1 MVKKIKQFAALAMAC
16 TFAASG
22 LFAIDYKQIT
32 VKDING
38 VSVTIDIPS
47 DVFSLVEGRES
58 EINYALNKYKVNAS
72 KIREAE
78 SAVKDAYENI
88 KDYIPTDSPFTVA
101 ENGLNDFCDD
111 LADVIPNSQTQQNVY
126 AEAWIGKIFPGFH
139 FGAGVNAGVSALD
152 VSTLKDAALALGVDD
167 VKDINDTLVFP
178 TITVDARL
186 GGIILPFDIGVT
198 AMSIDTSK
206 MDSVDKAIDPVA
218 IDFFTLGADIR
229 YAIFQGGFMRPKW
242 SVGAGFYYTKGGVDV
257 DDDTAKA
264 SLDFK
269 STTFMVNTQAS
280 IKLLCL
286 VPFIGG
292 RALFSKTSVDWKV
305 NAEWARIIAK
315 ESDTYYEGVAN
326 ALKWGI
332 LPSSFSG
339 SSSGFSVYPQVF
351 GGIGLDLLFLNL
363 TVSGSYD
370 IASKIPSA
378 AVSVRVAW

>member
-16 TFAASG
+16 AFAASG
-22 LFAIDYKQIT
+22 LFAKPLT
-32 VKDING
+32 VIG
-38 VSVTIDIPS
+38 VDGEITIDIPD
-47 DVFSLVEGRES
+47 DVYNMVSGRVD
-58 EINYALNKYKVNAS
+58 EINNALSENGVKKSQISNAADKVN
-72 KIREAE
+72 EAY
-78 SAVKDAYENI
+78 VNI
-88 KDYIPTDSPFTVA
+88 KKYIPTDSPFTVA

-186 GGIILPFDIGVT
+186 GGIILPFDIGIT

-206 MDSVDKAIDPVA
+206 IGAVDEAIDPVA

-257 DDDTAKA
+257 DDDSAKA

-305 NAEWARIIAK
+305 NADWASIIAE
-315 ESDTYYEGVAN
+315 ESDTYYDGVAD
-326 ALKWGI
+326 ALTWGI

>member
-1 MVKKIKQFAALAMAC
+1 MVKKTKRFAALAMAC

-305 NAEWARIIAK
+305 NADWARIIAK

>member
-1 MVKKIKQFAALAMAC
+1 MVKKTKRFAAMAFAFA
-16 TFAASG
+16 FAASG
-22 LFAIDYKQIT
+22 LFAKPLT
-32 VKDING
+32 VKG
-38 VSVTIDIPS
+38 VDGEITIDIP
-47 DVFSLVEGRES
+47 DDFYNLVSGRVD
-58 EINYALNKYKVNAS
+58 EINNALSENGVKKSQISNAADKVN
-72 KIREAE
+72 EAY
-78 SAVKDAYENI
+78 VNI
-88 KDYIPTDSPFTVA
+88 KKYIPTDSPFTVA

-139 FGAGVNAGVSALD
+139 FGTGVNAGVSALD

-186 GGIILPFDIGVT
+186 GGIILPFDIGIT

-206 MDSVDKAIDPVA
+206 IGAVDEAIDPVA

-257 DDDTAKA
+257 DDDSAKA

-292 RALFSKTSVDWKV
+292 RAMFSKTSVDWKV
-305 NAEWARIIAK
+305 NADWASIIAE
-315 ESDTYYEGVAN
+315 ESDTYYDGVAD

>member
-58 EINYALNKYKVNAS
+58 EINDALNKYKVDAS

-257 DDDTAKA
+257 DDDSAKA

-305 NAEWARIIAK
+305 KANWASIIAD
-315 ESDTYYEGVAN
+315 EADNYYDGVLD
-326 ALKWGI
+326 ALTWGI

>member
-1 MVKKIKQFAALAMAC
+1 MVKKIKRFAAMAFAFA
-16 TFAASG
+16 FAASG
-22 LFAIDYKQIT
+22 LFATDYKQIT
-32 VKDING
+32 VKDANG
-38 VSVTIDIPS
+38 ASVTIDIPS

-58 EINYALNKYKVNAS
+58 EINAALKKHNVDAS
-72 KIREAE
+72 DIRKAE
-78 SAVKDAYENI
+78 SAVKDAYANI
-88 KDYIPTDSPFTVA
+88 KKYIPTDSPFTVA

-206 MDSVDKAIDPVA
+206 IGAVDEAIDPVA

-257 DDDTAKA
+257 DDDSAKA

-305 NAEWARIIAK
+305 KADWASIIA
-315 ESDTYYEGVAN
+315 EEGDTYYDGVLD
-326 ALKWGI
+326 ALTWGI

>member
-1 MVKKIKQFAALAMAC
+1 
-16 TFAASG
+16 
-22 LFAIDYKQIT
+22 
-32 VKDING
+32 
-38 VSVTIDIPS
+38 
-47 DVFSLVEGRES
+47 
-58 EINYALNKYKVNAS
+58 
-72 KIREAE
+72 
-78 SAVKDAYENI
+78 
-88 KDYIPTDSPFTVA
+88 
-101 ENGLNDFCDD
+101 
-111 LADVIPNSQTQQNVY
+111 
-126 AEAWIGKIFPGFH
+126 
-139 FGAGVNAGVSALD
+139 
-152 VSTLKDAALALGVDD
+152 
-167 VKDINDTLVFP
+167 
-178 TITVDARL
+178 
-186 GGIILPFDIGVT
+186 
-198 AMSIDTSK
+198 MSIDTSK

-305 NAEWARIIAK
+305 NADWASIIAK
-315 ESDTYYEGVAN
+315 ESDTYYEGVAD

-339 SSSGFSVYPQVF
+339 SSSGFSVYPQMF

>member
-1 MVKKIKQFAALAMAC
+1 MVKKTKRVAAMVFA
-16 TFAASG
+16 FAFVASG
-22 LFAIDYKQIT
+22 LFAKPLT
-32 VKDING
+32 VKG
-38 VSVTIDIPS
+38 VDGEITIDIPD
-47 DVFSLVEGRES
+47 DVYNMVSGRVD
-58 EINYALNKYKVNAS
+58 EINNALSENGVKKSQISNAADKVN
-72 KIREAE
+72 EAY
-78 SAVKDAYENI
+78 VNI
-88 KDYIPTDSPFTVA
+88 KKYIPTDSPFTVA

-186 GGIILPFDIGVT
+186 GGIILPFDIGIT

-206 MDSVDKAIDPVA
+206 IGAVDEAIDPVA

-257 DDDTAKA
+257 DDDSAKA

-280 IKLLCL
+280 IKVLCL

-305 NAEWARIIAK
+305 KADWASIIAE
-315 ESDTYYEGVAN
+315 ESDTYYDGVAD
-326 ALKWGI
+326 ALTWGI

>member
-1 MVKKIKQFAALAMAC
+1 MVKKTKRFAAFAMA
-16 TFAASG
+16 FAFAVSG
-22 LFAIDYKQIT
+22 LFAKPLT
-32 VKDING
+32 VKGVDGEVTINIPDDVFNMVSGRVGEINNALNENG
-38 VSVTIDIPS
+38 VTTSQIKNAAD
-47 DVFSLVEGRES
+47 
-58 EINYALNKYKVNAS
+58 KVN
-72 KIREAE
+72 EAY
-78 SAVKDAYENI
+78 VNI
-88 KDYIPTDSPFTVA
+88 KKYIPTDSPFTVA

-257 DDDTAKA
+257 DDDTVKA

-305 NAEWARIIAK
+305 NADWASIIAK
-315 ESDTYYEGVAN
+315 EGDTYYDGVVA

>member
-32 VKDING
+32 VKDVNG

-58 EINYALNKYKVNAS
+58 EINDALKTYKVDAS

-88 KDYIPTDSPFTVA
+88 KGYIPTDKPFTVA

-305 NAEWARIIAK
+305 NADWASIIAK
-315 ESDTYYEGVAN
+315 ESDTYYEGVAD

-339 SSSGFSVYPQVF
+339 SSSGFSVYPQMF

>member
-1 MVKKIKQFAALAMAC
+1 MKIKQFAALAMAC
-16 TFAASG
+16 AFAASG
-22 LFAIDYKQIT
+22 LFATDYKQIT
-32 VKDING
+32 VKDASG
-38 VSVTIDIPS
+38 TSVTIDIPS

-58 EINYALNKYKVNAS
+58 EINAALKKYEVDATEIRNAETA
-72 KIREAE
+72 I
-78 SAVKDAYENI
+78 KDAYDSI
-88 KDYIPTDSPFTVA
+88 KDYIPTDKPFTVA

-111 LADVIPNSQTQQNVY
+111 LVDVLPNSQTQQNVY
-126 AEAWIGKIFPGFH
+126 AEAWIGKLFPGFH

-152 VSTLKDAALALGVDD
+152 VSSLKDAALALGIDD

-206 MDSVDKAIDPVA
+206 MDSVDKNIDPVA
-218 IDFFTLGADIR
+218 IDFFTIGADVR
-229 YAIFQGGFMRPKW
+229 YAILQGGFLRPKW

-269 STTFMVNTQAS
+269 STTFMLNTQAS
-280 IKLLCL
+280 MKLLCL

-305 NAEWARIIAK
+305 KAKWADIIADNAD
-315 ESDTYYEGVAN
+315 SYYDGVVD
-326 ALKWGI
+326 ALTWGI
-332 LPSSFSG
+332 LPGSFSG

-351 GGIGLDLLFLNL
+351 GGVGLDLLFLNL

-378 AVSVRVAW
+378 AVSVRIAW

>member
-1 MVKKIKQFAALAMAC
+1 MVKKTKRFAAMAFAFA
-16 TFAASG
+16 FAASG
-22 LFAIDYKQIT
+22 LFAKPLT
-32 VKDING
+32 VKG
-38 VSVTIDIPS
+38 VDGEITIDIPD
-47 DVFSLVEGRES
+47 DVYNLVSGRVD
-58 EINYALNKYKVNAS
+58 EINNALSENGVKKSQISNAADKVN
-72 KIREAE
+72 EAY
-78 SAVKDAYENI
+78 VNI
-88 KDYIPTDSPFTVA
+88 KKYIPTDSPFTVA

-186 GGIILPFDIGVT
+186 GGIILPFDIGIT

-206 MDSVDKAIDPVA
+206 IGAVDEAIDPVA

-257 DDDTAKA
+257 DDDSAKA

-305 NAEWARIIAK
+305 NADWASIIAE
-315 ESDTYYEGVAN
+315 ESDTYYDGVAD

>member
-1 MVKKIKQFAALAMAC
+1 MVKKTKRVAAMVFAFA
-16 TFAASG
+16 FAASG
-22 LFAIDYKQIT
+22 LFAKPLT
-32 VKDING
+32 VKG
-38 VSVTIDIPS
+38 VDGEITIDIPD
-47 DVFSLVEGRES
+47 DVYNLVSGRVD
-58 EINYALNKYKVNAS
+58 EINNALSKNGVKKSQISNAADKVN
-72 KIREAE
+72 EAY
-78 SAVKDAYENI
+78 VNI
-88 KDYIPTDSPFTVA
+88 KKYIPTDSPFTVA

-186 GGIILPFDIGVT
+186 GGIILPFDIGIT

-206 MDSVDKAIDPVA
+206 IGAVDEAIDPVA

-257 DDDTAKA
+257 DDDSAKA

-280 IKLLCL
+280 IKVLCL

-305 NAEWARIIAK
+305 KADWASIIAE
-315 ESDTYYEGVAN
+315 ESDTYYDGVAD
-326 ALKWGI
+326 ALTWGI

>member
-58 EINYALNKYKVNAS
+58 EINDALNKYKVDAS

-305 NAEWARIIAK
+305 NANWASIIAD
-315 ESDTYYEGVAN
+315 EADSYYDGVRD
-326 ALKWGI
+326 ALTWGI

-378 AVSVRVAW
+378 AVSVRIAW

>member
-1 MVKKIKQFAALAMAC
+1 MVKKTKRFAAFAMTFA
-16 TFAASG
+16 FAASG
-22 LFAIDYKQIT
+22 LFAKPLI
-32 VKDING
+32 VKG
-38 VSVTIDIPS
+38 VDGEVKIDIPD
-47 DVFSLVEGRES
+47 DVYNMVSGRVG
-58 EINYALNKYKVNAS
+58 EINNALLENGVTTSQIKNAANKVN
-72 KIREAE
+72 EAY
-78 SAVKDAYENI
+78 VNI
-88 KDYIPTDSPFTVA
+88 KKYIPTDSPFTVA
-101 ENGLNDFCDD
+101 EDGLNDFCDD

-126 AEAWIGKIFPGFH
+126 AEAWIGKLFPGFH

-305 NAEWARIIAK
+305 NADWASIIAK
-315 ESDTYYEGVAN
+315 EGDTYYDGVAD

>member
-1 MVKKIKQFAALAMAC
+1 MVKKTKRFAAFAMTFA
-16 TFAASG
+16 FAASG
-22 LFAIDYKQIT
+22 LFAKPLI
-32 VKDING
+32 VKG
-38 VSVTIDIPS
+38 VDGEVKIDIPD
-47 DVFSLVEGRES
+47 DVYNMVSGRVG
-58 EINYALNKYKVNAS
+58 EINNALNENGVTTSQIKNAANKVN
-72 KIREAE
+72 EAY
-78 SAVKDAYENI
+78 VNI
-88 KDYIPTDSPFTVA
+88 KKYIPTDSPFTTA
-101 ENGLNDFCDD
+101 EDGLNDFCDD

-305 NAEWARIIAK
+305 NADWASIIAK
-315 ESDTYYEGVAN
+315 EGDNYYEGVAD

>member
-1 MVKKIKQFAALAMAC
+1 MVKKIKRFAAMAFAFA
-16 TFAASG
+16 FAASG
-22 LFAIDYKQIT
+22 LFATDYKQIT
-32 VKDING
+32 VKDANG
-38 VSVTIDIPS
+38 ASVTIDIPS

-58 EINYALNKYKVNAS
+58 EINAALKKHNVDAS
-72 KIREAE
+72 DIRKAE
-78 SAVKDAYENI
+78 SAVKDAYANI
-88 KDYIPTDSPFTVA
+88 KKYIPTDSPFTVA

-206 MDSVDKAIDPVA
+206 IGAVDEAIDPVA

-257 DDDTAKA
+257 DDDSAKA

-305 NAEWARIIAK
+305 NADWASIIAV
-315 ESDTYYEGVAN
+315 EDDTYHDGVVD
-326 ALKWGI
+326 ALEWGI

>member
-1 MVKKIKQFAALAMAC
+1 MVKKIKQFAAFAMA
-16 TFAASG
+16 FAFAVSG
-22 LFAIDYKQIT
+22 LFAKPLT
-32 VKDING
+32 VKGVDGEVTINIPDDVFNMVSGRVGEINNALNENG
-38 VSVTIDIPS
+38 VTTSQIKNAAD
-47 DVFSLVEGRES
+47 
-58 EINYALNKYKVNAS
+58 KVN
-72 KIREAE
+72 EAY
-78 SAVKDAYENI
+78 VNI
-88 KDYIPTDSPFTVA
+88 KKYIPTDSPFTVA

-305 NAEWARIIAK
+305 NADWASIIAK
-315 ESDTYYEGVAN
+315 EGDTYYDGVAD

>member
-1 MVKKIKQFAALAMAC
+1 MVKKTKRFAAFAMA
-16 TFAASG
+16 FAFAVSG
-22 LFAIDYKQIT
+22 LFAKPLTVKGVDGEVTINIPDDVFNMVSGRVDEINNALIENGVKKSQIT
-32 VKDING
+32 N
-38 VSVTIDIPS
+38 
-47 DVFSLVEGRES
+47 
-58 EINYALNKYKVNAS
+58 AAHMVN
-72 KIREAE
+72 EAY
-78 SAVKDAYENI
+78 VNI
-88 KDYIPTDSPFTVA
+88 KDYIPTDSPFTTA
-101 ENGLNDFCDD
+101 EDGLNDFCDD

-305 NAEWARIIAK
+305 NADWASIIAK
-315 ESDTYYEGVAN
+315 EGDTYYDGVAD

>member
-1 MVKKIKQFAALAMAC
+1 MVKKTKRVAAMVFAFA
-16 TFAASG
+16 FAASG
-22 LFAIDYKQIT
+22 LFAKPLT
-32 VKDING
+32 VKG
-38 VSVTIDIPS
+38 VDGEITIDIPD
-47 DVFSLVEGRES
+47 DVYNMVSGRVD
-58 EINYALNKYKVNAS
+58 EINNALSKNGVKKSQISNAADKVN
-72 KIREAE
+72 EAY
-78 SAVKDAYENI
+78 VNI
-88 KDYIPTDSPFTVA
+88 KKYIPTDSPFTVA

-186 GGIILPFDIGVT
+186 GGIILPFDIGIT

-206 MDSVDKAIDPVA
+206 IGAVDEAIDPVA

-257 DDDTAKA
+257 DDDSAKA

-280 IKLLCL
+280 IKVLCL

-305 NAEWARIIAK
+305 KADWASIIAE
-315 ESDTYYEGVAN
+315 ESDTYYDGVAD
-326 ALKWGI
+326 ALTWGI

-363 TVSGSYD
+363 SVSGSYD

>member
-1 MVKKIKQFAALAMAC
+1 MVKKFKRFAALAMAFA
-16 TFAASG
+16 FAALG
-22 LFAIDYKQIT
+22 LFAKPLT
-32 VKDING
+32 VKG
-38 VSVTIDIPS
+38 VDGEVTIDIPD
-47 DVFSLVEGRES
+47 DVFNMVSGRVG
-58 EINYALNKYKVNAS
+58 EINNALNENGVTTSQIKNAADMVN
-72 KIREAE
+72 K
-78 SAVKDAYENI
+78 AYVNI
-88 KDYIPTDSPFTVA
+88 KDYIPTDSPFTTA
-101 ENGLNDFCDD
+101 EDGLNDFCDV
-111 LADVIPNSQTQQNVY
+111 LVDVIPNSQTQQNVY
-126 AEAWIGKIFPGFH
+126 AEAWIGKLFPGFH

-152 VSTLKDAALALGVDD
+152 VSSLKDAALALGVEDA
-167 VKDINDTLVFP
+167 KDINDTLVFP

-206 MDSVDKAIDPVA
+206 MGAIDESIDPVA
-218 IDFFTLGADIR
+218 IDFFTVGADIR

-257 DDDTAKA
+257 DDDSAKA

-305 NAEWARIIAK
+305 KADWASIIAD
-315 ESDTYYEGVAN
+315 EADDYYDGVAD

-378 AVSVRVAW
+378 AVSVRIAW

>member
-58 EINYALNKYKVNAS
+58 EINDALNKYKVDAS

-126 AEAWIGKIFPGFH
+126 AEAWIGKLFPGFH

-305 NAEWARIIAK
+305 NADWAKIIAK
-315 ESDTYYEGVAN
+315 EGDAYYDGVAN
-326 ALKWGI
+326 ASKWGI

>member
-1 MVKKIKQFAALAMAC
+1 MVKKTKRFAAMAFAFA
-16 TFAASG
+16 FAASG
-22 LFAIDYKQIT
+22 LFAKPLT
-32 VKDING
+32 VKG
-38 VSVTIDIPS
+38 VDGEITIDIPD
-47 DVFSLVEGRES
+47 DVYNLVSGRVD
-58 EINYALNKYKVNAS
+58 EINNALSENGVKKSQISNAADKVN
-72 KIREAE
+72 EAY
-78 SAVKDAYENI
+78 VNI
-88 KDYIPTDSPFTVA
+88 KKYIPTDSPFTVA

-186 GGIILPFDIGVT
+186 GGIILPFDIGIT

-206 MDSVDKAIDPVA
+206 IGAVDEAIDPVA

-257 DDDTAKA
+257 DDDSAKA

-305 NAEWARIIAK
+305 NADGASIIAE
-315 ESDTYYEGVAN
+315 ESDTYYDGVAD

>member
-32 VKDING
+32 VKDVNG

-58 EINYALNKYKVNAS
+58 EINDALKTYKVDAS

-88 KDYIPTDSPFTVA
+88 KGYIPTDKPFTVA

-305 NAEWARIIAK
+305 NADWARIIAK

-332 LPSSFSG
+332 LPRSFSG

-351 GGIGLDLLFLNL
+351 GGIGLDLMFLNL

>member
-58 EINYALNKYKVNAS
+58 EINDALKTYKVDAS

-88 KDYIPTDSPFTVA
+88 KGYIPTDKPFTVA

-305 NAEWARIIAK
+305 NADWARIIAK

-332 LPSSFSG
+332 LPSSVSG

>member
-1 MVKKIKQFAALAMAC
+1 MVKKTKRVAAMVFAFA
-16 TFAASG
+16 FAASG
-22 LFAIDYKQIT
+22 LFAKPLT
-32 VKDING
+32 VKG
-38 VSVTIDIPS
+38 VDGEITIDIPD
-47 DVFSLVEGRES
+47 DVYNMVSGRVD
-58 EINYALNKYKVNAS
+58 EINNALRENGVKKSQISNVADKVN
-72 KIREAE
+72 EAY
-78 SAVKDAYENI
+78 VNI
-88 KDYIPTDSPFTVA
+88 KKYIPTDSPFTVA

-186 GGIILPFDIGVT
+186 GGIILPFDIGIT

-206 MDSVDKAIDPVA
+206 IGAVDEAIDPVA

-257 DDDTAKA
+257 DDDSAKA

-280 IKLLCL
+280 IKVLCL

-305 NAEWARIIAK
+305 KADWASIIAE
-315 ESDTYYEGVAN
+315 ESDTYYDGVAD
-326 ALKWGI
+326 ALTWGI

-363 TVSGSYD
+363 SVSGSYD

>member
-1 MVKKIKQFAALAMAC
+1 MVKKIKQFAALAMTFA
-16 TFAASG
+16 FAASG
-22 LFAIDYKQIT
+22 LFAKPLI
-32 VKDING
+32 VKG
-38 VSVTIDIPS
+38 VDGEVKIDIPD
-47 DVFSLVEGRES
+47 DVYNMVSGRVD
-58 EINYALNKYKVNAS
+58 EINNALLENGVTTSQIKNAADKVN
-72 KIREAE
+72 EAY
-78 SAVKDAYENI
+78 VNI

-305 NAEWARIIAK
+305 NADWAKIIAK
-315 ESDTYYEGVAN
+315 EGDTYYDGVAD

>member
-22 LFAIDYKQIT
+22 LFAKPLT
-32 VKDING
+32 VKG
-38 VSVTIDIPS
+38 VDGEVTIDIPD
-47 DVFSLVEGRES
+47 DVYNMVSGRVG
-58 EINYALNKYKVNAS
+58 EINNALNENGVTTSQIKNAANKVN
-72 KIREAE
+72 EAY
-78 SAVKDAYENI
+78 VNI
-88 KDYIPTDSPFTVA
+88 KKYIPTDSPFTVA

-305 NAEWARIIAK
+305 NADWAKIIAK
-315 ESDTYYEGVAN
+315 EGDTYYDGVAD

>member
-16 TFAASG
+16 AFAASG
-22 LFAIDYKQIT
+22 LFAKPLTVKGVDGEVTINIPDDVYNMVSGRVDEINNVLLENGVKKSQIT
-32 VKDING
+32 NAADM
-38 VSVTIDIPS
+38 
-47 DVFSLVEGRES
+47 
-58 EINYALNKYKVNAS
+58 VN
-72 KIREAE
+72 EAY
-78 SAVKDAYENI
+78 VNI

-111 LADVIPNSQTQQNVY
+111 LVDVVPNSQTQQNVY

-152 VSTLKDAALALGVDD
+152 VSALKDAALALGVED

-206 MDSVDKAIDPVA
+206 MGAVDEAIDPVA
-218 IDFFTLGADIR
+218 INFFTVGADIR
-229 YAIFQGGFMRPKW
+229 YAIFEGGFMRPKW

-257 DDDTAKA
+257 DDDSAKA

-280 IKLLCL
+280 IKVLCL

-305 NAEWARIIAK
+305 KADWASIIAD
-315 ESDTYYEGVAN
+315 EADYYDGVFD
-326 ALKWGI
+326 ALTWGI

-378 AVSVRVAW
+378 AVSVRIAW

>member
-58 EINYALNKYKVNAS
+58 EINDALNKYKVDAS

-152 VSTLKDAALALGVDD
+152 VSSLKDAALALGVEDA
-167 VKDINDTLVFP
+167 KDINDTLVFP

-186 GGIILPFDIGVT
+186 GGIILPFDVGVT

-218 IDFFTLGADIR
+218 IDFFTIGADIR

-305 NAEWARIIAK
+305 NADWASIIAD
-315 ESDTYYEGVAN
+315 EADSYYDGVRD
-326 ALKWGI
+326 ALTWGI

>member
-32 VKDING
+32 VKDVNG

-58 EINYALNKYKVNAS
+58 EINDALRENGVNKSQIENAADMVN
-72 KIREAE
+72 EAY
-78 SAVKDAYENI
+78 VNI

-126 AEAWIGKIFPGFH
+126 AEAWIGKLFPGFH

-305 NAEWARIIAK
+305 NANWASIIAD
-315 ESDTYYEGVAN
+315 EADSYYDGVRD
-326 ALKWGI
+326 ALTWGI

>member
-58 EINYALNKYKVNAS
+58 EINDALNKYKVDAS

-305 NAEWARIIAK
+305 NADWARIIAK

>member
-16 TFAASG
+16 AFAASG
-22 LFAIDYKQIT
+22 LFAKPLT
-32 VKDING
+32 VIG
-38 VSVTIDIPS
+38 VDGEITIDIPD
-47 DVFSLVEGRES
+47 DVYNMVSGRVD
-58 EINYALNKYKVNAS
+58 EINNALSENGVKKSQISNAADKVN
-72 KIREAE
+72 EAY
-78 SAVKDAYENI
+78 VNI
-88 KDYIPTDSPFTVA
+88 KKYIPTDSPFTVA

-186 GGIILPFDIGVT
+186 GGIILPFDIGIT

-206 MDSVDKAIDPVA
+206 IGAVDEAIDPVA

-257 DDDTAKA
+257 DDDSAKA

-280 IKLLCL
+280 IKVLCL

-305 NAEWARIIAK
+305 KADWASIIAE
-315 ESDTYYEGVAN
+315 ESDTYYDGVAD
-326 ALKWGI
+326 ALTWGI

>member
-305 NAEWARIIAK
+305 NADWERIIAK

>member
-1 MVKKIKQFAALAMAC
+1 MVKKTKRFAALAMAFA
-16 TFAASG
+16 FAASG

-32 VKDING
+32 VKDVNG

-58 EINYALNKYKVNAS
+58 EINDALKTYKVDAS

-257 DDDTAKA
+257 DDDSAKA

-305 NAEWARIIAK
+305 NANWASIIAD
-315 ESDTYYEGVAN
+315 EADSYYDGVRD
-326 ALKWGI
+326 ALTWGI

>member
-1 MVKKIKQFAALAMAC
+1 MLKKIKQFAALTMAC
-16 TFAASG
+16 AFAATG
-22 LFAIDYKQIT
+22 VFATDYKQIT
-32 VKDING
+32 VKDVNG
-38 VSVTIDIPS
+38 VPVTIDIPS

-58 EINYALNKYKVNAS
+58 EINDALKTYKVDAS

-88 KDYIPTDSPFTVA
+88 KGYIPTDKPFTVA

-305 NAEWARIIAK
+305 NTDWASIIAK
-315 ESDTYYEGVAN
+315 EGDTYYDGVAD

>member
-1 MVKKIKQFAALAMAC
+1 MVKKTKRFAALAMTFA
-16 TFAASG
+16 FAASG
-22 LFAIDYKQIT
+22 LFAKPLT
-32 VKDING
+32 VKGVDGEVEINIPDDVYNMVSGRVGEINNALLENG
-38 VSVTIDIPS
+38 VKKSQI
-47 DVFSLVEGRES
+47 E
-58 EINYALNKYKVNAS
+58 NAAHMVN
-72 KIREAE
+72 EAY
-78 SAVKDAYENI
+78 VNI

-126 AEAWIGKIFPGFH
+126 AEAWIGKLFPGFH

-305 NAEWARIIAK
+305 NADWASIIAK
-315 ESDTYYEGVAN
+315 EGDTYYDGVAD

>member
-1 MVKKIKQFAALAMAC
+1 MVKKTKRFAAFAM
-16 TFAASG
+16 TFAFAVSG
-22 LFAIDYKQIT
+22 LFAKPLT
-32 VKDING
+32 VKGVDGEVTINIPDDVFNMVSGRVGEINNALNENG
-38 VSVTIDIPS
+38 VTTSQIKNAAD
-47 DVFSLVEGRES
+47 
-58 EINYALNKYKVNAS
+58 KVN
-72 KIREAE
+72 EAY
-78 SAVKDAYENI
+78 VNI
-88 KDYIPTDSPFTVA
+88 KKYIPTDSPFTVA

-305 NAEWARIIAK
+305 NADWASIIAK
-315 ESDTYYEGVAN
+315 EGDTYYDGVAD

>member
-32 VKDING
+32 VKDVNG

-58 EINYALNKYKVNAS
+58 EINDALKTYKVDAS

-88 KDYIPTDSPFTVA
+88 KGYIPTDKPFTVA

-305 NAEWARIIAK
+305 NADWARIIAK

>member
-32 VKDING
+32 VKDVNG

-58 EINYALNKYKVNAS
+58 EINDALKTYKVDAS

-88 KDYIPTDSPFTVA
+88 KGYIPTDKPFTVA

-305 NAEWARIIAK
+305 NADWASIIAK
-315 ESDTYYEGVAN
+315 ESDTYYEGVAD

>member
-1 MVKKIKQFAALAMAC
+1 MVKKTKRFAAFAMA
-16 TFAASG
+16 FAFAVSG
-22 LFAIDYKQIT
+22 LFAKPLT
-32 VKDING
+32 VKGVDGEVTINIPDDVFNMVSGRVGEINNALNENG
-38 VSVTIDIPS
+38 VTTSQIKNAAD
-47 DVFSLVEGRES
+47 
-58 EINYALNKYKVNAS
+58 KVN
-72 KIREAE
+72 EAY
-78 SAVKDAYENI
+78 VNI
-88 KDYIPTDSPFTVA
+88 KKYIPTDSPFTVA

-305 NAEWARIIAK
+305 NADWASIIAK
-315 ESDTYYEGVAN
+315 EGDTYYDGVAD